1 MDKREQRRQ
10 RLAADVMRLTRI
22 RGFRDALIPLC
33 DDGSA
38 PFVVG
43 LPDDTLGQIARRAE
57 TLGGRAHLVV
67 FDELPDGVKRIRLL
81 LIQPSIKRIDELDD
95 QCECAVND
103 QTTLAML
110 MEHIEVGTEV
120 TYHTYDSETVI
131 RFLTDSVQAVP
142 A

>member
-1 MDKREQRRQ
+1 
-10 RLAADVMRLTRI
+10 
-22 RGFRDALIPLC
+22 
-33 DDGSA
+33 
-38 PFVVG
+38 
-43 LPDDTLGQIARRAE
+43 
-57 TLGGRAHLVV
+57 VV

-81 LIQPSIKRIDELDD
+81 LIQPSGKRIDELDD
-95 QCECAVND
+95 QRECAVND

-120 TYHTYDSETVI
+120 SYHTYDSETVI